1 MLREKVDSGAVEQV
15 KRQEAAETRKVASPG
30 RARHQ
35 EQKFHF
41 GFQIADFKK
50 SG

>member
-1 MLREKVDSGAVEQV
+1 MMLRERIDSGAGE
-15 KRQEAAETRKVASPG
+15 KQEVAETRKVASPG

-41 GFQIADFKK
+41 RF
-50 SG
+50 